1 MLDRYSL
8 VKMPFSIRPWL
19 SGVSGIMA
27 LIFLQGVSN
36 IWLRTAGVTLIGFI
50 FFLIMHHLA
59 VERRKLLRLTTLDEL
74 TGLGNFRAYQER
86 MRYETL
92 RAQRKHDPLTLILID
107 LDQFKNFNDVFG
119 HRLGNELLQSAAQ
132 IFRESVRSVDGL
144 FRFGGDEF
152 AVILPE
158 TDLEEARRIA
168 TRMRHS
174 FDGLHNRATV
184 TLSMGMAL
192 YKEESLVEFFD
203 RVDHL
208 LYDVKAN
215 GGNSCLS
222 EEKGNCGRK
231 GVS

>member
-1 MLDRYSL
+1 MLDRCSL
-8 VKMPFSIRPWL
+8 MKMKLNIRPWL
-19 SGVSGIMA
+19 TGVLGIIA
-27 LIFLQGVSN
+27 LILLQGVTN
-36 IWLRTAGVTLIGFI
+36 IWLRTAGVTLIGFS
-50 FFLIMHHLA
+50 FFIVIHRLA
-59 VERRKLLRLTTLDEL
+59 EERRRLLRLTTLDEL

-86 MRYETL
+86 MRYETQ
-92 RAQRKHDPLTLILID
+92 RAQRKHEPLTLILID
-107 LDQFKNFNDVFG
+107 LDQFKSFNDAYG

-158 TDLEEARRIA
+158 TSLEEARRIA

-174 FDGLHNRATV
+174 FEGLHNRGTV

-192 YKEESLVEFFD
+192 YQEESLVDFFD

-222 EEKGNCGRK
+222 EETANCGHK